1 MSTRNEELGSK
12 VDHQHGLA
20 DLTVDPAAEKKLV
33 RKLDLYLAPIMVL
46 FFPMAYLDRS
56 NIGNAAIAGM
66 TGDLELTGDRLNV
79 AVTVFYITYIT
90 FEIPAALSLKLA
102 GPRRLIPF
110 FIISWSLVVVG
121 SAFVTNHAGLLA
133 TRLLIGA
140 FESALFPFV
149 TLYLSTFYKKEEQ
162 ARRVSYLFVVAAL
175 SGGLGG
181 LLAYSLTNLHGAGG
195 LAGWRWLF
203 LVEGLVSMAVGVA
216 AIFMLPDG
224 FETAWWLTDDDKRL
238 MRVRREQTAVYLGE
252 SELFDREEVRLAF
265 RDPKVWPSAA
275 CQFGA
280 NTCSFG
286 FGTFLPIIIRGFGY
300 PAVTTQLLTVPVYVW
315 ASVFYILVSYLS
327 DRVNRRAV
335 FMTPLALVTAAGYAM
350 LVGVPTAATS
360 VLYFATFVATTG
372 IYCVVGLNVTWVSN
386 SQCGLLQARGR
397 HWHPADGRQLGR
409 HHGGANLP
417 PDDIRRPLL
426 RRPRRFASRH
436 LRRVVRLLYHVGRT
450 ETDQRQAGGHECRGT
465 RARAGCRKKG
475 RPPSRLSIHLVS
487 WGCCMRRLSKQTSRP
502 ACLSQE
508 HVVPRCRHDTLTVP

>member
-20 DLTVDPAAEKKLV
+20 DLTIDPAAEKKLV
-33 RKLDLYLAPIMVL
+33 RKLDLYLAPMMVL
-46 FFPMAYLDRS
+46 FFLMAYLDRS

-66 TGDLELTGDRLNV
+66 TEDLELTGDRLNV
-79 AVTVFYITYIT
+79 AVTVFYVTYIT
-90 FEIPAALSLKLA
+90 FEIPAALSLKRA

-121 SAFVTNHAGLLA
+121 SAFVTNYASLLA

-140 FESALFPFV
+140 FESGLFPCL

-162 ARRVSYLFVVAAL
+162 ARRVSYLFVAAAL

-181 LLAYSLTNLHGAGG
+181 LLAYGLTNLHGAGG

-265 RDPKVWPSAA
+265 RDPKVWLSAA
-275 CQFGA
+275 CQFCA

-327 DRVNRRAV
+327 DRANRRAV

-350 LVGVPTAATS
+350 LVGVPMAATS
-360 VLYFATFVATTG
+360 VLYFATFVAATG

-386 SQCGLLQARGR
+386 SNAGYYKRGAAIGIQQTVGNSAGIMAGQVYR
-397 HWHPADGRQLGR
+397 LATSDGRYLVGHAVSLVAICVASFGYFIMWAVLKR
-409 HHGGANLP
+409 IN
-417 PDDIRRPLL
+417 DRRE
-426 RRPRRFASRH
+426 AMSVEE
-436 LRRVVRLLYHVGRT
+436 RV
-450 ETDQRQAGGHECRGT
+450 
-465 RARAGCRKKG
+465 RARDAGKKG
-475 RPPSRLSIHLVS
+475 D
-487 WGCCMRRLSKQTSRP
+487 
-502 ACLSQE
+502 
-508 HVVPRCRHDTLTVP
+508 RHPDFRYIL